1 MKKTPS
7 TTWRIL
13 WQTSWTKTDDDVL
26 DFEVRDVLD
35 SEEDARKVFQVRQV
49 WSVGP
54 AVPDEGGT
62 SGSKTS

>member
-26 DFEVRDVLD
+26 DFEVTDVLD

-54 AVPDEGGT
+54 PVPDEGGT